1 MSTAET
7 ILRALQGCNSLSWL
21 QRIHAHVLVTGLH
34 AHPAVSGELLR
45 FCAVSASGSLP
56 YAQLLFSRLPDPQ
69 THHWNSIIRGFSQS
83 PDSESPLIALLYYN
97 DMVRARASAGSLPD
111 AFTFSFA
118 LKACGRIRARS
129 KCEEVHGAVVRRGC
143 VTHVVVCTNLIGG
156 YAGNGS
162 IEAAEKV
169 FDEMPGRD
177 LVSWNC
183 MISCYSQAG
192 LHHEGLLENV
202 YVGNALIDMYAKC
215 GNLDEALRV
224 FNGMPRQ
231 DVFMWNTIIS
241 AFAVHGRGDEAEMFF
256 RQMLSAGIQPD
267 SITFLGL
274 LCGCSHQGLVHEG
287 IEYFHMM
294 TSSFS
299 LSPGIKHYGCMVDLY
314 GRAGKLEKALE
325 FIRCSP
331 SRDDPVLWRT
341 LLSSCKIHKNVK
353 MGEIAMKNL
362 VQLGTCNAGDCI
374 LLATIYAES
383 KNERGVARMRSLI
396 KSRDIRTSPGWSWIE
411 INDQVHRFVADD
423 LSHPDCREIY
433 YKLEEV
439 IDRAASV
446 GYMNFE
452 TKEGNS
458 ETVFFEDY
466 AVSGTTHSEKLAI
479 AFGLA
484 RTPEGT
490 SLRIV
495 KNLRICRDCHSF
507 MKSVSLAFGRVLVV
521 RDRVRFHH
529 FEGGVCS
536 CKDYW

>member
-21 QRIHAHVLVTGLH
+21 QRIHARVLVTGLH

-143 VTHVVVCTNLIGG
+143 VTHVVVCTNLIG
-156 YAGNGS
+156 
-162 IEAAEKV
+162 
-169 FDEMPGRD
+169 
-177 LVSWNC
+177 
-183 MISCYSQAG
+183 
-192 LHHEGLLENV
+192 
-202 YVGNALIDMYAKC
+202 
-215 GNLDEALRV
+215 
-224 FNGMPRQ
+224 
-231 DVFMWNTIIS
+231 
-241 AFAVHGRGDEAEMFF
+241 VHGRGDEAEMFF